1 MTRTNPRALAVEA
14 LLRIDEGAYANLVLP
29 ALLGRSRLDERDRGF
44 VTELVYGTTRM
55 LRACDWLL
63 ERFLF
68 REVDADVAA
77 ILRLGAYQL
86 TFLQTPPH
94 AAVGE
99 TVALASG
106 RTKGFVNAVLRKVAD
121 AGPPAR
127 EDWPD
132 DATRLSYPDWVVER
146 LIADLGRDDALA
158 ALATMN
164 ESASVTT
171 REDGYIQDEASQRVA
186 ELVGARAGEQI
197 VDVCAAPGG
206 KSTLLGRA
214 APTLVAAG
222 DVNPTRAGLVADNAR
237 RLGRTEVAPYVADG
251 RRPPFRPGSFDRVLV
266 DAPCSGLGVL
276 RRRPDARWRVAPED
290 VDDLAA
296 LQHELLDSAAELV
309 RPGGTV
315 VYSVCTLTDAES
327 IDVDRWLGA
336 AHPEL
341 VAEPAPAEPWQPLG
355 RGARLLPQTISSD
368 GMYVLRLRAS
378 DR

>member
-1 MTRTNPRALAVEA
+1 VSGPNPRQVALDA

-29 ALLGRSRLDERDRGF
+29 PLLARSGLDERDRGF

-68 REVDADVAA
+68 RAVDADVAA

-86 TFLQTPPH
+86 AFLQTPPH

-106 RTKGFVNAVLRKVAD
+106 RTKGFVNAVLRKVAA
-121 AGPPAR
+121 AGPPAP

-132 DATRLSYPDWVVER
+132 DATRLSYPDWIVER
-146 LIADLGRDDALA
+146 LVADLGREEALA

-171 REDGYIQDEASQRVA
+171 RDDGYIQDEASQQVA
-186 ELVGARAGEQI
+186 RLVGVRPGERV

-206 KSTLLGRA
+206 KSTLMA
-214 APTLVAAG
+214 AADPDLVAAG

-237 RLGRTEVAPYVADG
+237 RLRRAEVGTYVADG
-251 RRPPFRPGSFDRVLV
+251 RRPPFREASFDRVLV

-290 VDDLAA
+290 VDDLVH
-296 LQHELLDSAAELV
+296 LQHDLLDAAARLV
-309 RPGGTV
+309 RPGGTL
-315 VYSVCTLTDAES
+315 VYSVCTLTTAES
-327 IDVDRWLGA
+327 AGVDDWLA
-336 AHPEL
+336 ERHPEL
-341 VAEPAPAEPWQPLG
+341 VAEPAPDAPWRPLG
-355 RGARLLPQTISSD
+355 RGAQLLPQAISSD
-368 GMYVLRLRAS
+368 GMYVLRLRAAG
-378 DR
+378 R